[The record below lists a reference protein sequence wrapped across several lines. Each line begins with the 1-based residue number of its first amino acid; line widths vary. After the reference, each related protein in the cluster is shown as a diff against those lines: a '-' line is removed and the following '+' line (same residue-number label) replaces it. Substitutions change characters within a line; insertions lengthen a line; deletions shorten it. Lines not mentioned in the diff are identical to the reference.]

1 MNLALDIYCE
11 NLRFWARHQPSR
23 HFNIAARN
31 YGDKSAWRYNAPEA
45 REYLKISQSI
55 SFDPPQNFKN
65 QTA

>member
-31 YGDKSAWRYNAPEA
+31 YGGKSAWRYNAPEA
-45 REYLKISQSI
+45 KEYLKISQYI
-55 SFDPPQNFKN
+55 F
-65 QTA
+65 